1 MHSAEHGHRNVNT
14 ALHWL
19 AQLSEGLDACMDEY
33 PLIGSVS
40 CTVQSVDMAGLFST
54 ARHSALRHDM
64 IATALVQGVANSKHA
79 VVATALVQ
87 SALQVVAAVVLKML
101 VEAFNINVAS
111 AHA

>member
-1 MHSAEHGHRNVNT
+1 MH
-14 ALHWL
+14 
-19 AQLSEGLDACMDEY
+19 EY

-40 CTVQSVDMAGLFST
+40 CTVQSVAIAGLFST
-54 ARHSALRHDM
+54 ARYSALEHDM